1 MARDV
6 RPTRRDYLDTR
17 KKLERTETGYE
28 LLEQKRQILV
38 LELMARIEQ
47 ARSLRKD
54 VGEALADAHDVL
66 DRAIV
71 HAGVAGLTRLGQSGA
86 ADHHLSCR
94 THSVMGVPVPE
105 VRCRPEPFG
114 LRFGLTAG
122 CACAD
127 DVMRKFLN
135 VLPGIAELAEV
146 ENAVLRLAREV
157 KRTQRRAGAL
167 EKHYI
172 PQYKKDMRY
181 IEDALAERSRE
192 EFVFLRKVKQKRR
205 TKE

>member
-17 KKLERTETGYE
+17 KKLERTQTGYE

-47 ARSLRKD
+47 AKSMRRD
-54 VGEALADAHDVL
+54 VGRAVAEAHDVL

-71 HAGVAGLTRLGQSGA
+71 HAGVAGLSRLGGGVAEHQ
-86 ADHHLSCR
+86 LSCR
-94 THSVMGVPVPE
+94 TRSVMGVSVPE
-105 VRCRPEPFG
+105 VSCRPEPFG

-127 DVMRKFLN
+127 DVMRKFLDL
-135 VLPGIAELAEV
+135 LPGIAELAEV

-172 PQYKKDMRY
+172 PRYEKDMRY

-192 EFVFLRKVKQKRR
+192 EFVVLRKVKQKRSE
-205 TKE
+205 KE